1 MLAELWNTSVETPV
15 AQLTLGT
22 FSPVHPM
29 RGRNVL
35 GKGKA
40 KEEDAEV
47 VSPTKSRMARVVER
61 AIITVKT
68 VCAETG
74 RLAMGI
80 ASSATTADFS
90 IPGRKPEVGAAVVL
104 ERSQNPPR
112 TTRRGSLILF

>member
-1 MLAELWNTSVETPV
+1 METPV
-15 AQLTLGT
+15 APPALGPS
-22 FSPVHPM
+22 SPEHLK

-35 GKGKA
+35 AKGRA
-40 KEEDAEV
+40 KEGDAEV
-47 VSPTKSRMARVVER
+47 VFPTKSRKARVVER
-61 AIITVKT
+61 AIITVMT